1 MNSIKICGMIYTI
14 VYKSSA
20 EMNGTLGL
28 ADFNKQ
34 EISINSEITQQSQN
48 LALYHEVLHIID
60 MAYNLKLSHEQ
71 VTFAS
76 HAILALVNDNP
87 ELKL

>member
-34 EISINSEITQQSQN
+34 EISINAEITQQSQT

-60 MAYNLKLSHEQ
+60 MAYNLKLTHEQ